1 MVDPT
6 SDLDEDVDESNAPEC
21 AVCGT
26 KLVRDPNHHVVTW
39 VASSTVSGSCVR
51 GTTEI
56 SSWSP
61 KKGIIQ

>member
-26 KLVRDPNHHVVTW
+26 KLIRDPNHHVVTW
-39 VASSTVSGSCVR
+39 VADAQIQVR
-51 GTTEI
+51 HFCSIECREEWDEGER
-56 SSWSP
+56 S
-61 KKGIIQ
+61 